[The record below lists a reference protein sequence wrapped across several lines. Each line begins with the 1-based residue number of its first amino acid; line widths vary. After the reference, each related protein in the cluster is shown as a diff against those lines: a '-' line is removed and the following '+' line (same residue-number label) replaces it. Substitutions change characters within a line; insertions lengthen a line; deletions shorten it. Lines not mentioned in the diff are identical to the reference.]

1 MGDKVMICDGQNKS
15 QWRPGTVMDQRGPMS
30 YQVQWQSGVIQH
42 RHVDHLREWVPACVT
57 NTGPPVMTASAS
69 DHAVISTP
77 TPASLAE
84 TSSDVP
90 HEQLFSE
97 NTHAESPYG
106 SQKIPPPGT
115 TENTESVEA
124 HHCYHRRHC
133 YPVDRYGFLN

>member
-1 MGDKVMICDGQNKS
+1 ME
-15 QWRPGTVMDQRGPMS
+15 QRGPMS
-30 YQVQWQSGVIQH
+30 YQVQWQSGVIQY
-42 RHVDHLREWVPACVT
+42 RHVDHLREWVPARVT
-57 NTGPPVMTASAS
+57 NTGPPVVTALAS
-69 DHAVISTP
+69 DHAVISTR

-90 HEQLFSE
+90 HEQSFSE

-115 TENTESVEA
+115 MENTESGEV

-133 YPVDRYGFLN
+133 YPIDRYGFLN